1 MRMVR
6 AFSAACALLALAEAP
21 ARPETEAV
29 YCPFESFTLPE
40 YCLPAT
46 VVEKLVACIAAAALL
61 LLPPPPPPPERE
73 VLEDEVAALEVV
85 LVEVVLVEAVLG
97 DALAEVD
104 EAVVDRPTNTG
115 FNTVAV
121 ELLDEKLRICMTLPP
136 KLR

>member
-85 LVEVVLVEAVLG
+85 LVEAVLG